1 MNYSQLV
8 DKHFPKYF
16 NYRTLRCIFDPK
28 VSEWHRCNMEKKLE
42 ILGNLLTIKPLD
54 YWVNSYAKYYKSLK
68 KEYVLVDIPE
78 ALFRMYQAAQ
88 ITEEFQ
94 LVEAIHLYLVQS
106 QMHLIPGFRR
116 VYRSENLVSLMGPE
130 FEKHQKAHEEYL
142 QNVSEL
148 LASYNNEHI
157 AI

>member
-1 MNYSQLV
+1 
-8 DKHFPKYF
+8 
-16 NYRTLRCIFDPK
+16 
-28 VSEWHRCNMEKKLE
+28 
-42 ILGNLLTIKPLD
+42 
-54 YWVNSYAKYYKSLK
+54 
-68 KEYVLVDIPE
+68 
-78 ALFRMYQAAQ
+78 MYQAAQ

-130 FEKHQKAHEEYL
+130 FEKHQKAHEVYL

-148 LASYNNEHI
+148 LASYKSQHI
-157 AI
+157 EI